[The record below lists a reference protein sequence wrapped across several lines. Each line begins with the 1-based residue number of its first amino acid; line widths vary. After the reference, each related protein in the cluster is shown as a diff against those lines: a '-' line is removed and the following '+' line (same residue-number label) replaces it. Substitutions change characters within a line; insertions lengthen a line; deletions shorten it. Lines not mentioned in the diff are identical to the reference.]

1 MSNNQGD
8 KIDHIA
14 SVGILMLQTQF
25 PRILGDAGNPATW
38 PFDVQYRVVAGATPD
53 AVICNGGARLTRQFI
68 EAAKDLIDAGV
79 DGITTTC
86 GFLSLIQDQLSAA
99 VGVPVAT
106 SSLMQVSMVQAL
118 LPMGKRVGIIT
129 IAKNNLTKA
138 HLTAA
143 NVPLDTPIIGT
154 EAEREFNR
162 SILEDREK
170 VDFAACRLDL
180 LDAARQLQT
189 GHENI
194 GAIVLECTN
203 MAPYAADIQKLTGL
217 PIYSIYT
224 FINWFQSGLVPR
236 KFQA

>member
-1 MSNNQGD
+1 MSNNQSD
-8 KIDHIA
+8 KIDHVA

-25 PRILGDAGNPATW
+25 PRIIGDAGNPAAW

-53 AVICNGGARLTRQFI
+53 AVVCNGGAGLTRQFI
-68 EAAKDLIDAGV
+68 EAAKDLVNAGV

-106 SSLMQVSMVQAL
+106 SSLMQVPMVQAL
-118 LPMGKRVGIIT
+118 LPVGKRVGIIT

-143 NVPLDTPIIGT
+143 NVPLDTPVVGT
-154 EAEREFNR
+154 EAGREFNHA
-162 SILEDREK
+162 ILQDREK
-170 VDFAACRLDL
+170 VDFAACRMDL
-180 LDAARQLQT
+180 LDGARQLQN

-203 MAPYAADIQKLTGL
+203 MAPYAADIQKLTRL
-217 PIYSIYT
+217 PVYSIYT